1 MVALQTV
8 EIPGF
13 REAVAR
19 ERKLR
24 DRAFLGGNEIVC
36 GVVVRQ
42 LSLRTLI
49 MLEHAENG
57 FVIPYK
63 YDTGLELISHAM
75 QVLWFS
81 RVEWTP
87 PEVKPYSFWSTFRES
102 VKQHRFQR
110 NLLRTRKPLQIID
123 EVQEWIDESFFDSP
137 AGVSTPIY
145 QPSYVSYPAHVVD
158 LFADAR
164 LPFSYDD
171 VMDMPLKRLWQHWRL
186 AAHRVYSRP
195 LTNPSD
201 KIAVEHLSKG
211 RN

>member
-36 GVVVRQ
+36 GVVVKQ

-57 FVIPYK
+57 FVIPYR
-63 YDTGLELISHAM
+63 YDTGLELVSHAM
-75 QVLWFS
+75 QVLWFA
-81 RVEWTP
+81 RAEWQP
-87 PEVKPYSFWSTFRES
+87 PEVKPFSFWRSFYNS
-102 VKQHRFQR
+102 VAERKFQTK
-110 NLLRTRKPLQIID
+110 LLRAYKPMQLVE
-123 EVQEWIDESFFDSP
+123 EVQEWLDESFVDSP
-137 AGVSTPIY
+137 SGSADKTFV
-145 QPSYVSYPAHVVD
+145 PSYVAYPAHVVD
-158 LFADAR
+158 LFADAG
-164 LPFSYDD
+164 LLFTYDEI
-171 VMDMPLKRLWQHWRL
+171 MDMPLKRLWQHWRL
-186 AAHRVYSRP
+186 AAHRVYNRA

-201 KIAVEHLSKG
+201 KIAVEHLAKG